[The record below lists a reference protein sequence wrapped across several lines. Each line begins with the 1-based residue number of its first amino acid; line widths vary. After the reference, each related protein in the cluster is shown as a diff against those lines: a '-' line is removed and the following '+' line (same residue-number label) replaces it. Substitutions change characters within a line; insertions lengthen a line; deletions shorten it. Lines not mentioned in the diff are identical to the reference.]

1 MPTMH
6 DILDASAKPFLRPV
20 EDEAFATAYD
30 AVDASLRAR
39 LKTNIALHHSM
50 FGTAPSLQIK
60 RTERTNAGFVMSERR
75 GSVSWVTL
83 VLTEN
88 FASGPR
94 LIAALM
100 PALLAGVSDVQVIR
114 LIAEESREGGELGQH
129 SPWPHELLAA
139 LELAGQEQVA
149 FAELADVVNYVK
161 SQSSCGRVVLLGED
175 VQAQEQLARV
185 MTSLGHGK
193 FWAEGHAPR
202 VYVHSE
208 DDFDTD
214 LIRWAH
220 PDCILY
226 AEPIEQAD
234 AIFSEKVT
242 ASSCAHAPL
251 VLQKGCEALWMYTA
265 LNSDFFM
272 QDIVT
277 VALFDADNDNE

>member
-1 MPTMH
+1 MPTMQ
-6 DILDASAKPFLRPV
+6 DILDASTKPFLCPV

-39 LKTNIALHHSM
+39 LKTNIALHHSI
-50 FGTAPSLQIK
+50 FGTAPSLQI
-60 RTERTNAGFVMSERR
+60 RHTERANAGFVMSERR
-75 GSVSWVTL
+75 RSVSWAIL
-83 VLTEN
+83 VLTEH

-114 LIAEESREGGELGQH
+114 LVSKESEESGQQ

-139 LELAGQEQVA
+139 LELAGQEQVVS
-149 FAELADVVNYVK
+149 AELADVVNYVK

-175 VQAQEQLARV
+175 VQAQAQLAHA
-185 MTSLGHGK
+185 MAHMGHVN

-202 VYVHSE
+202 MYVESGQ
-208 DDFDTD
+208 DFDTD

-234 AIFSEKVT
+234 AIFSEDMSV
-242 ASSCAHAPL
+242 SPCAHAPL

-265 LNSDFFM
+265 LRPEFFI
-272 QDIVT
+272 QDTVT
-277 VALFDADNDNE
+277 IALANGDADNDNE